1 MYILIADDE
10 IEFCDTIAT
19 LLRSE
24 GWETTIAT
32 SPPEVLQTIATE
44 GDRIHA
50 VLLDL
55 DFRHPELNGLDI
67 LQKIRKSYPTLPVL
81 ILTGAGTIDTAV
93 QATRLGAMAFLQKSE
108 LTPEKIRKELYEIAE
123 KVRQENA
130 EILRQLA
137 TFGVVGRS
145 QAMQDVARI
154 IYLFAQTDL
163 NILITGETGTG
174 KGLIARAIHELSPR
188 RKHPFVHIDLPNI
201 PRDLFQSELF
211 GHKKGAFTG
220 ADRDKQGLFHKADK
234 GTIFLD
240 EIGDLDPERQAGLLI
255 PIEQKRIHRLG
266 DTNWIDIDVRFI
278 AATDKDLEAAIQRG
292 EFRSQLYYR
301 LNEARIHL
309 PPLRERPEDIR
320 PIVEYYVQ
328 QFNRQRNQE
337 KFFEPAALELLEQQ
351 PWQGNVRELVQ
362 FVKRCYEIFEG
373 PAIRLSDVA
382 LLLRQQSLLGAP
394 TQRSAQP
401 SPQPGISTSPPSPE
415 VQSEPELDG
424 TLSDT
429 VQSVIKEKLEKLL
442 EKHRGNITKTAR
454 ALGVSRETVYQYLRK
469 YNIDPNRYR
478 KGDNKHS

>member
-32 SPPEVLQTIATE
+32 SPPAVLQAIATE

-55 DFRHPELNGLDI
+55 DFRHPEMNGLDI
-67 LQKIRKSYPTLPVL
+67 LQKIRQSHPTLPVL

-137 TFGVVGRS
+137 QFGIVGYS
-145 QAMQDVARI
+145 QAMQDIARI
-154 IYLFAQTDL
+154 IYLFAKTDL

-174 KGLIARAIHELSPR
+174 KGLIARTIHELSPR
-188 RKHPFVHIDLPNI
+188 RKYPFVHIDLPNI

-220 ADRDKQGLFHKADK
+220 ADRDKEGLFHKADK

-278 AATDKDLEAAIQRG
+278 AATDKDLETAIQNG

-301 LNEARIHL
+301 LNEARIHI

-320 PIVEYYVQ
+320 PIVEHYVQ
-328 QFNRQRNQE
+328 LFNRQRHQE

-351 PWQGNVRELVQ
+351 SWQGNVRELVQ
-362 FVKRCYEIFEG
+362 FVKRCYEISVG
-373 PAIRLSDVA
+373 PAIRLPDVA
-382 LLLRQQSLLGAP
+382 LLLRQHRFLH
-394 TQRSAQP
+394 P
-401 SPQPGISTSPPSPE
+401 SPAVPPESGPSFPGSPPSSGASP
-415 VQSEPELDG
+415 SD
-424 TLSDT
+424 TRTSLSDAIA
-429 VQSVIKEKLEKLL
+429 SIKKEKIVELL
-442 EKHRGNITKTAR
+442 KKHHGNITKTAEE
-454 ALGVSRETVYQYLRK
+454 LGVSRETVYQYLRK
-469 YNIDPNRYR
+469 FNIDQNQFRNRNPR
-478 KGDNKHS
+478 RP